1 MHAAASLLHAA
12 VRSMGGFVLRAN
24 FVSHDPDS
32 PASVTAREKWLT
44 LLRDLGLELQPAA
57 PPVDLVSQCKQ
68 HGNAWGMWH
77 DA

>member
-1 MHAAASLLHAA
+1 MPPDQILRHHTLRGIGGTAS
-12 VRSMGGFVLRAN
+12 R
-24 FVSHDPDS
+24 DPDS
-32 PASVTAREKWLT
+32 PAYVIVHEEQPT